1 MADFFLRKGT
11 FPPARSPTLFRPR
24 LGLSQSP
31 VMSLLSQS
39 ISENRRTLALAT
51 PMVAGHVGQM
61 LMGWADTIM
70 VGRVGVVEL
79 AACAF
84 ANTVL
89 SIPFVFGFGL
99 LSGVSVRTSHAF
111 GAQRERNCGEAL
123 RFGLLIASVVGV
135 LIASAIQ
142 LGMPWIHILGQSPE
156 VNKACQT
163 FLILG
168 AWSVIPAFITTV
180 SKSFS
185 EALAR
190 PWVPFW
196 IIIGG
201 VLLNIGLNWVLIY
214 GNLGSPALG
223 LTGAGIATLI
233 ARCVVMAV
241 TLGYILRG
249 SFFQKFRP
257 LAWFTRDH
265 SWEVGALLRLGLPAG
280 AMHLAEVSGFGFG
293 SLMMGWLS
301 IDAMAAHQIAITCAA
316 TTFMIPLGVSQAV
329 AVRVG
334 RARGAQEYDRCR
346 PIIAGALGLILLIM
360 AGFTLVFILG
370 GPTIAGWFVNNAAVV
385 ALAAQLMLIAGLFQI
400 CDGWQIVCSGALRG
414 FEDTRVPMIIG
425 IISYWVVA
433 IPFSYF
439 VAFHGGVGPQGVW
452 LGFVVGLIVAA
463 IALGWRVHRQLEKI
477 VKPS

>member
-1 MADFFLRKGT
+1 M
-11 FPPARSPTLFRPR
+11 SLF
-24 LGLSQSP
+24 SQS
-31 VMSLLSQS
+31 L
-39 ISENRRTLALAT
+39 SENRRTLALAT

-70 VGRVGVVEL
+70 VGRIGVTEL

-99 LSGVSVRTSHAF
+99 LSGVSVRTSHSF
-111 GAQRERNCGEAL
+111 GAQRERQCGEAL
-123 RFGLLIASVVGV
+123 RFGLLVAIIVGV
-135 LIASAIQ
+135 AIAASIQ
-142 LGMPWIHILGQSPE
+142 LSFPWIHVLGQSPE
-156 VNKACQT
+156 VNRASQT
-163 FLILG
+163 FLILC
-168 AWSVIPAFITTV
+168 AWSIVPAFITTV

-190 PWVPFW
+190 PWIPFW

-201 VLLNIGLNWVLIY
+201 VLLNVVLNWILIY
-214 GNLGSPALG
+214 GNLGAPALG
-223 LTGAGIATLI
+223 LTGAGIATLT
-233 ARCVVMAV
+233 ARCVVAIV
-241 TLGYILRG
+241 TLGFILKEP
-249 SFFQKFRP
+249 FFQKFLP
-257 LAWFTRDH
+257 LVWFKSDH
-265 SWEVGALLRLGLPAG
+265 SWESKALLSLGLPAG

-334 RARGAQEYDRCR
+334 RARGAKEHERCR
-346 PIIAGALGLILLIM
+346 PIITGALGLILLVM
-360 AGFTLVFILG
+360 SFFTVIFIVG
-370 GPTIAGWFVNNAAVV
+370 GPTIAGWFVSNGPVV

-400 CDGWQIVCSGALRG
+400 CDGWQIVCAGSLRG
-414 FEDTRVPMIIG
+414 FEDTRVPMFIG
-425 IISYWVVA
+425 IFAYWFVA
-433 IPFSYF
+433 IPFSYI
-439 VAFHGGVGPQGVW
+439 VAFHVGVGPRGVW

-463 IALGWRVHRQLEKI
+463 IALGWRVHRQLQKI
-477 VKPS
+477 VKLA